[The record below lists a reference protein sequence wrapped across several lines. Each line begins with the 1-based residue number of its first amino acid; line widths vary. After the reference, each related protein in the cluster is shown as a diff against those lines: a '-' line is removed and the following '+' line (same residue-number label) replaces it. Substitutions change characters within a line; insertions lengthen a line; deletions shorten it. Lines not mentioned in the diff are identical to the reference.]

1 MSEIIKGPEG
11 YEAAMAE
18 PNMWE
23 ARRVMFGTRDRWKP
37 HVSDRYVA
45 GWLSWPVWLL
55 MEPSNE
61 WRRKPLQP
69 VEAVKQDEPDVT
81 MAAEIAMLKSC
92 LVTQCGIAQAVR
104 EQLRYAL
111 ASRKAAEA
119 ALEAERTHGCW
130 LRNALEMCAKYFGSA
145 SVDDLR
151 QHIAKTLRDIDK
163 TAGKESG

>member
-23 ARRVMFGTRDRWKP
+23 ARTSTGATWCSYDGVD
-37 HVSDRYVA
+37 
-45 GWLSWPVWLL
+45 GWGAWPSSSGL
-55 MEPSNE
+55 NQARE

-92 LVTQCGIAQAVR
+92 LVTQCGIAQEVR
-104 EQLRYAL
+104 EQLSSAL
-111 ASRKAAEA
+111 DSRKAAET
-119 ALEAERTHGCW
+119 ALEVERMHGCW

-151 QHIAKTLRDIDK
+151 QHIAKTLRDID
-163 TAGKESG
+163 TAGKE